1 MVTATEIPRGFKR
14 RRDSITEFERSLA
27 TAPVASGSSSPP
39 NVSVSTANGRSES
52 QAAVGSNGN
61 DAEEDD
67 YTPYVPVAKRR
78 ANLLSSLSSRQ
89 QPAKAVTKTPED
101 IAREQEALER
111 EQEAAEEIRRERA
124 RKERTLLQEAQEVK
138 KRQAELHSQE
148 TDLEREAKKEAEIL
162 AALERQQKKLASAAE
177 LAQGVTYTESVK
189 TTYVA
194 GTERYDIT
202 LLMNRLYT
210 SIGGDRLITFGK
222 EQKLKTM
229 RFGKLT
235 ISLLKV
241 TTSLHLSHG
250 SR

>member
-14 RRDSITEFERSLA
+14 RRDSITEFERSLV

-39 NVSVSTANGRSES
+39 NASARASDSRTGLQSTG
-52 QAAVGSNGN
+52 QTNGN
-61 DAEEDD
+61 DEEEDD

-78 ANLLSSLSSRQ
+78 ANLLSSLSQRQ

-101 IAREQEALER
+101 LAREQEALER

-124 RKERTLLQEAQEVK
+124 RKERTLLEEAQEVK

-189 TTYVA
+189 TTYV
-194 GTERYDIT
+194 
-202 LLMNRLYT
+202 
-210 SIGGDRLITFGK
+210 S
-222 EQKLKTM
+222 
-229 RFGKLT
+229 
-235 ISLLKV
+235 SKV
-241 TTSLHLSHG
+241 QDKSQDNF
-250 SR
+250 R